1 MTMQRKAETTRERI
15 IECARSLFAEKGY
28 LKTTVIDIS
37 KAAGLSEAALY
48 DHFRGK
54 EDLLLTIPDLWVAEL
69 LEGLDEQM
77 FGLQGA
83 FTKLRKYLFWN
94 LKRVEHSPL
103 DAKLVYMF
111 LKHNASFMDTDVYG
125 NVKKFYTYLINIFEE
140 GKKSGEMKPGMDSYA
155 ARSIFI
161 GTMDYMITR
170 WLLKDRS
177 YPLLEGMDEV
187 YELLVASFASK
198 EYLEA
203 QEKWRETRLAMGA
216 ANIDGEED

>member
-1 MTMQRKAETTRERI
+1 MANHRKAENTRERI
-15 IECARSLFAEKGY
+15 IECARTLFADKGY
-28 LKTTVIDIS
+28 QKTTVIDIS

-54 EDLLLTIPDLWVAEL
+54 EDLLLTIPDLWVSEL
-69 LEGLDEQM
+69 LQGLDEQM

-83 FTKLRKYLFWN
+83 FNKLRKYLFWN
-94 LKRVEHSPL
+94 LKRVEDLPL
-103 DAKLVYMF
+103 DAKIVYMF

-125 NVKKFYTYLINIFEE
+125 NVKKFYAYLLNIFAE
-140 GKKSGEMKPGMDSYA
+140 GKASGEMKPDMDSYA

-170 WLLKDRS
+170 WLLKERS

-187 YELLVASFASK
+187 YQLLVAAFASK
-198 EYLEA
+198 EYLTA
-203 QEKWRETRLAMGA
+203 QESWQEMQLGKEA
-216 ANIDGEED
+216 AQPNGEGQ

>member
-1 MTMQRKAETTRERI
+1 MANHRKAENTRERI
-15 IECARSLFAEKGY
+15 IECARTLFADKGY
-28 LKTTVIDIS
+28 QKTTVIDIS

-54 EDLLLTIPDLWVAEL
+54 EDLLLTIPDLWVSEL
-69 LEGLDEQM
+69 LTGLDEQM

-103 DAKLVYMF
+103 DAKIVYMF

-125 NVKKFYTYLINIFEE
+125 NVKKFYAYLINIFEE
-140 GKKSGEMKPGMDSYA
+140 GKSSGEMKPDMDSYA

-170 WLLKDRS
+170 WLLKELS
-177 YPLLEGMDEV
+177 YPIFEGMDEV

-198 EYLEA
+198 EYLAA
-203 QEKWRETRLAMGA
+203 QESWRETRLAQEA
-216 ANIDGEED
+216 ARTSGEG

>member
-1 MTMQRKAETTRERI
+1 MANYRKAENTRERI
-15 IECARSLFAEKGY
+15 IEAARSLFAEHGY

-48 DHFRGK
+48 DHFKGK
-54 EDLLLTIPDLWVAEL
+54 EDLLLTIPDIWVAEL

-83 FTKLRKYLFWN
+83 FAKLRKYLFWN

-125 NVKKFYTYLINIFEE
+125 NVKKFYAYLISIFEE
-140 GKKSGEMKPGMDSYA
+140 GKESGEMKPEMDSYA

-170 WLLKDRS
+170 WLLKDMS
-177 YPLLEGMDEV
+177 YPLFEGMEDV
-187 YELLVASFASK
+187 YQLLVAAFASK

-203 QEKWRETRLAMGA
+203 QEKWRETRLAMRPGQT
-216 ANIDGEED
+216 NGED

>member
-1 MTMQRKAETTRERI
+1 MANHRKAETTRERI
-15 IECARSLFAEKGY
+15 IESARSLFAENGY
-28 LKTTVIDIS
+28 QKTTVMDIS

-83 FTKLRKYLFWN
+83 FVKLRKYLWWN
-94 LKRVEHSPL
+94 FRRVEHSPL

-111 LKHNASFMDTDVYG
+111 LKHNASFMDTEVYG
-125 NVKKFYTYLINIFEE
+125 NVKKFYAYLINIFEE
-140 GKKSGEMKPGMDSYA
+140 GKTNGEMKPDMDSYA

-170 WLLKDRS
+170 WLLKDMS
-177 YPLLEGMDEV
+177 YPLFESMEDV
-187 YELLVASFASK
+187 FELLVAAFASK
-198 EYLEA
+198 EYLAA
-203 QEKWRETRLAMGA
+203 QDSWRQTRLASGA
-216 ANIDGEED
+216 AQTSGEG

>member
-1 MTMQRKAETTRERI
+1 MANNRKSENTRERI
-15 IECARSLFAEKGY
+15 IDAARSLFAENGY

-48 DHFRGK
+48 EYFKGK
-54 EDLLLTIPDLWVAEL
+54 EDLLLTIPDIWVAEL
-69 LEGLDEQM
+69 LQGLDEQM

-83 FTKLRKYLFWN
+83 FAKLRKYLFWN

-111 LKHNASFMDTDVYG
+111 LKHNASFMETEVYG
-125 NVKKFYTYLINIFEE
+125 NVKKLYAYLIDIFEE
-140 GKKSGEMKPGMDSYA
+140 GKKSGEMKRDMDSYA

-170 WLLKDRS
+170 WLLKDRAYDLFES
-177 YPLLEGMDEV
+177 MEAV
-187 YELLVASFASK
+187 YELLVAAFASK
-198 EYLEA
+198 GYLEA
-203 QEKWRETRLAMGA
+203 QEKWKQTQLAL
-216 ANIDGEED
+216 NVE